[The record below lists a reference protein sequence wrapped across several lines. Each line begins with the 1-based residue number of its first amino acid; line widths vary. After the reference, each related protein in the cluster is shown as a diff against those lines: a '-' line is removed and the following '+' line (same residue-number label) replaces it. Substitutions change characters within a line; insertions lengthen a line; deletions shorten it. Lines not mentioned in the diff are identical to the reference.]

1 MDRAMPDSPYRR
13 QLTVD
18 VRRVGS
24 GAVVAPSGELDHH
37 SADQLQEPLDACVTD
52 GCNRIVIDCSG
63 LEFCDSTGLNVLL
76 TTRIQ
81 VEAAGGQVHLS
92 GMRPIVARVLEI
104 TGAGAVF
111 SVHETLAEALAA
123 LPAD

>member
-1 MDRAMPDSPYRR
+1 MDRAMPDSPHRR

-18 VRRVGS
+18 VRRMGS
-24 GAVVAPSGELDHH
+24 GVVVAPSGELDHH
-37 SADQLQEPLDACVTD
+37 SADRLRESLNACVAD
-52 GCNRIVIDCSG
+52 GRYRIVIDCSG

-76 TTRIQ
+76 TTRME